1 MRDCNERERST
12 DIVSRTM
19 RKTATRSWGI
29 GFTARIASLIPKYS
43 GLRQLGGLGMRA
55 VAGRCGR
62 GRVSHGLGLRRPA
75 FWLAAGLIFAAN
87 CIATK
92 YDKICRNEDFSMPPN
107 GDKDDFS
114 RIQTR
119 NFSSEQGVSND
130 DPENRVPTRNTR
142 LPRRRGLG
150 KEFLIRA
157 NRAQSEN

>member
-29 GFTARIASLIPKYS
+29 GFMVKIASLTPRYS
-43 GLRQLGGLGMRA
+43 GLRQLGGLGMCA
-55 VAGRCGR
+55 VAERYGR
-62 GRVSHGLGLRRPA
+62 GRVSHWLGLRRPA
-75 FWLAAGLIFAAN
+75 FWLAASLIFAAN

-92 YDKICRNEDFSMPPN
+92 YDEICRNDDFSMPPN
-107 GDKDDFS
+107 GDEDDFS

-130 DPENRVPTRNTR
+130 DPENRVPTRNAR
-142 LPRRRGLG
+142 LPRRRGPS
-150 KEFLIRA
+150 KEFLIRT
-157 NRAQSEN
+157 NRTQSEN

>member
-19 RKTATRSWGI
+19 RKTATRSWSI
-29 GFTARIASLIPKYS
+29 GFMAKIASLMPRYS
-43 GLRQLGGLGMRA
+43 GLGQLGGLGMRA
-55 VAGRCGR
+55 VAERYGR

-92 YDKICRNEDFSMPPN
+92 SAETRILACRQTATRMI
-107 GDKDDFS
+107 FS

-119 NFSSEQGVSND
+119 NFSSEQRVSND
-130 DPENRVPTRNTR
+130 DTKNRVPVYNAR

>member
-29 GFTARIASLIPKYS
+29 GFMAKIASLMPRYS
-43 GLRQLGGLGMRA
+43 GLGQLGGLGMRA
-55 VAGRCGR
+55 VAERYGR

-75 FWLAAGLIFAAN
+75 FWLAASLIFAAN

-92 YDKICRNEDFSMPPN
+92 YDEICRNEDFSMPPN
-107 GDKDDFS
+107 GDEDDFL

-119 NFSSEQGVSND
+119 NFSSEQRVSND
-130 DPENRVPTRNTR
+130 DPENRVPTRNAC

>member
-29 GFTARIASLIPKYS
+29 GFMAKIASLMPRYS
-43 GLRQLGGLGMRA
+43 GLGQLGGLGMRA
-55 VAGRCGR
+55 VAERYGR

-92 YDKICRNEDFSMPPN
+92 SAETRILACRQTATRMIFHASKREISAANKGCLTTTQKTASRFITPVCLDDEDSAKSF
-107 GDKDDFS
+107 
-114 RIQTR
+114 
-119 NFSSEQGVSND
+119 
-130 DPENRVPTRNTR
+130 
-142 LPRRRGLG
+142 
-150 KEFLIRA
+150 
-157 NRAQSEN
+157 